1 VVGEAERSTT
11 ISLSLDKEITFLR
24 QLPGMGAYLG
34 NALQLLQESVNN
46 LGKNVAVDPVGTLPA
61 PPAIQQLTVKT
72 NGQGLVHAVITDNN
86 AIQKHL
92 NYFVE
97 YDTDKNFGQPHV
109 VHLGASRTM
118 SPTVLPAMDDNGKPQ
133 KFFFRAY
140 SQYQGSDPGPKV
152 HSGVGVDPGGTHML
166 TLLPSTG
173 SGTAAANGKEG
184 GSGFGKILIRPA
196 TSSKRKN

>member
-1 VVGEAERSTT
+1 LQLA
-11 ISLSLDKEITFLR
+11 LSLDKEITFLK
-24 QLPGMGAYLG
+24 QVPQIGNYLS
-34 NALQLLQESVNN
+34 NALQLLQDGVNN

-61 PPAIQQLTVKT
+61 PPPIQQLSVKT

-97 YDTDKNFGQPHV
+97 YDTDQNFGQPHV
-109 VHLGASRTM
+109 VHLGASRSM
-118 SPTVLPAMDDNGKPQ
+118 SPMILPAQDDNGKPQ

-140 SQYQGSDPGPKV
+140 SQYQGSDPGPKIQ
-152 HSGVGVDPGGTHML
+152 SGAAVDPGGTQML

-173 SGTAAANGKEG
+173 SGTASANGREG
-184 GSGFGKILIRPA
+184 GSGFGKVLTRPA
-196 TSSKRKN
+196 ITQKKAGT